1 MDQNIIL
8 NKIKE
13 CEIKQFINIV
23 FPPIPQEE
31 MTNFISQLV
40 QQADEDCKKL
50 AEEDPIQKLAKQVY
64 LKLQEDAFDNNLEFE
79 LSSFITNNLGM
90 GIFELDRQFRNEYDI

>member
-50 AEEDPIQKLAKQVY
+50 AEEDPIQKSAKQVY

-79 LSSFITNNLGM
+79 LSSFITGSLETC
-90 GIFELDRQFRNEYDI
+90 IFELDKQFRNEYDI

>member
-13 CEIKQFINIV
+13 CEMKQFINIV
-23 FPPIPQEE
+23 FPPISQEE

-40 QQADEDCKKL
+40 QQANEDCKKL
-50 AEEDPIQKLAKQVY
+50 AEEDPIQKSAKQVY
-64 LKLQEDAFDNNLEFE
+64 LKLQEDAFNYNLEFE
-79 LSSFITNNLGM
+79 LLNFIINNPGIC
-90 GIFELDRQFRNEYDI
+90 IFELDYKFRNEYDI